1 VPAEESTLEILL
13 RLSIRWK
20 EQVFVRRRR
29 NQVRADKPNRRGV
42 AMSGRVLVIAV
53 LTTGAMFA
61 WANRASAQAGLT
73 NRDRL
78 FLLYNDIN
86 SRRNQRMISQ
96 QQDQLQRQFR
106 QFANQQSQYQ
116 ALQNIP
122 DPIEAYVRQAEGLPT
137 TRGYIPPIYSGGR
150 GYFQSHNRYFNPQR

>member
-1 VPAEESTLEILL
+1 MNGKLVVITL
-13 RLSIRWK
+13 
-20 EQVFVRRRR
+20 
-29 NQVRADKPNRRGV
+29 
-42 AMSGRVLVIAV
+42 
-53 LTTGAMFA
+53 LTAGAMFA
-61 WANRASAQAGLT
+61 LANRASAQAGLT

-96 QQDQLQRQFR
+96 QQNQLQQQFR
-106 QFANQQSQYQ
+106 QFANQQGRYQ

-137 TRGYIPPIYSGGR
+137 TRGYVPPIYTGGR
-150 GYFQSHNRYFNPQR
+150 AHFQSQNRYFNPQR